1 MSLEILGEK
10 PHRAV
15 LFGGSVIGLE
25 IDNQLLKV
33 IHGGSTLQG
42 GSIVIME
49 KNGSYYLVDLFC
61 DKIVAG
67 PFTSVDLATRE
78 LRKRVEKQQKYDLS
92 PIADCETPVDR
103 GLNLQ
108 LTTAEIRGNLA
119 KEQLMKEAVEA
130 ALSDTTTDRFL
141 TTEAGGVQLRP
152 SSSYGS
158 GFTRATSQINIAMED
173 RKQAIKNALQNQ
185 YSMDQFFSTEASE
198 AAVQT
203 IRVNP
208 GTNTITTTT
217 TTTTT
222 QPLSME
228 TFGLNNNLEDENDM
242 EQEED

>member
-1 MSLEILGEK
+1 MNLEILGMK

-15 LFGGSVIGLE
+15 LFGGSVLGLE
-25 IDNQLLKV
+25 IDNQLFKV
-33 IHGGSTLQG
+33 IHGGSTLKG
-42 GSIVIME
+42 GSIVIIE
-49 KNGSYYLVDLFC
+49 KAGKYYLADLFC

-67 PFTSVDLATRE
+67 PFGTVELATKE
-78 LRKRVEKQQKYDLS
+78 LRKRVEKQLKYDLT

-119 KEQLMKEAVEA
+119 KNQLMKEAIEE
-130 ALSDTTTDRFL
+130 ALSNDITEKFL
-141 TTEAGGVQLRP
+141 SSEAGGVQLRP

-158 GFTRATSQINIAMED
+158 GFSRATNQLNMDIEEQ
-173 RKQAIKNALQNQ
+173 KQAIQNALQNP
-185 YSMDQFFSTEASE
+185 YSMDQYFSTEASE

-228 TFGLNNNLEDENDM
+228 TFGLNNTLEDM
-242 EQEED
+242 EEEEE